1 MPGKGRWA
9 PGERGPGEGMAPA
22 GAKCL
27 ASRQAGAERRE
38 GGLGRAAGMQAG
50 GRLRG
55 AAAWG

>member
-1 MPGKGRWA
+1 
-9 PGERGPGEGMAPA
+9 MAPA

-38 GGLGRAAGMQAG
+38 GGLGRAVGMQAG